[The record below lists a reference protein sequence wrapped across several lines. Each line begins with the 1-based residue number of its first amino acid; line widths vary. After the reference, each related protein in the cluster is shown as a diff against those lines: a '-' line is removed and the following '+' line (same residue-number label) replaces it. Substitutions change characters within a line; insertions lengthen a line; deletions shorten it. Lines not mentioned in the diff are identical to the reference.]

1 MTDSLTKPRLAELCR
16 TFPRQRIVVI
26 GDVMLDHYLHGEVR
40 RISPEAP
47 VPVVEFLAD
56 QYLPGGAANV
66 AGNLAALGAKVDL
79 IGVVGRDPAA
89 RQLTDAVRR
98 IGLDPSGLIPAPD
111 RGTTVKTRIVAH
123 QMQMLRVD
131 RETRQPLLP
140 ATRNKLLSR
149 LRSSLRGAAAV
160 IVTDYA
166 KGVLDRE
173 TITAILTLGRR
184 AGVPVCIDPKP
195 TRPLKFKGP
204 QLLTPNRREAFELAG
219 LSDAPIGA
227 QPARDRGL
235 RRAMNRIWKLYR
247 PGVLLVTLGEAGMVV
262 QEKGGEPRHLP
273 TAARTVYDVSG
284 AGDTVIA
291 AFVLAWSAG
300 ASVLEA
306 AGLANLAAGIVVGK
320 PGVATV
326 SRSELADWAGR

>member
-1 MTDSLTKPRLAELCR
+1 MTDSLTGPRLARLCR
-16 TFPRQRIVVI
+16 DFARQRIVVV

-47 VPVVEFLAD
+47 VPVVEF
-56 QYLPGGAANV
+56 QSEQHLPGGAANV
-66 AGNLAALGAKVDL
+66 AGNLVALGAKADL

-89 RQLTDAVRR
+89 RLLARAIRR
-98 IGLDPSGLIPAPD
+98 TGLDPAGLIPSPD
-111 RGTTVKTRIVAH
+111 RCTTVKTRVVAH
-123 QMQMLRVD
+123 QVQMLRLD
-131 RETRQPLLP
+131 RETRQPLSP
-140 ATRNKLLSR
+140 AIRSRLLQR

-160 IVTDYA
+160 IVADYA

-173 TITAILTLGRR
+173 TITAILTLGRK

-195 TRPLKFKGP
+195 SRPLKFKGSC
-204 QLLTPNRREAFELAG
+204 LLTPNRREAFELAG
-219 LSDAPIGA
+219 LPDMPVGI

-235 RRAMNRIWKLYR
+235 RRAMDRIWKLYR
-247 PGVLLVTLGEAGMVV
+247 PDILLVTLGEAGMVV
-262 QEKGGEPRHLP
+262 QEKGGELQHLP

-291 AFVLAWSAG
+291 TFVLARSAG
-300 ASVLEA
+300 ASVIEA

-326 SRSELADWAGR
+326 SRRELADWAGR